1 MVSED
6 IYVRGSPSPRE
17 YRSFVDVF
25 PHSQVQGLYI
35 FFLAGSAFLFLNAL
49 MFYHYAVIGASIAT
63 EKSKYF

>member
-25 PHSQVQGLYI
+25 PHSQVQGLCI
-35 FFLAGSAFLFLNAL
+35 LFLAGSAFLFLNAL
-49 MFYHYAVIGASIAT
+49 IFYHYAIIGAKIAI
-63 EKSKYF
+63 ENSKYF